1 MDFLESAAI
10 LLPAATGMA
19 FTIYDGDP
27 NILTQFEQQ
36 YCFAPQFQPIYTV
49 SGMMALFENGT
60 DQLIYE
66 LIDPLGSYLVAVK
79 VERDWILLGPCVED
93 GWHEHTARSL
103 LVELGIP
110 EKAISSY
117 KAYRC
122 KLPISKKDYTLK
134 MAFVL
139 VKQLDSEG
147 MKRRIKT
154 IRTDPRQDKIHLP
167 LSSDYG
173 DVAVTSKR
181 YSLEDAF
188 ILAISKGDIEN
199 AYKAMRGWKK
209 TSSNLKF
216 ISDDLDSQI
225 AGAAALRTLVRM
237 GAKLAGLSPVRIDS
251 ISQEYAQR
259 MRHTASKKE
268 LDYLVAHLIEQFCSE
283 IRDMQESNYCP
294 AVRKAMDYMDSNLSN
309 SLDSTKVAE
318 MLGMERRLF
327 VRTFSKETGMSVK
340 QYLAKKRCEIAA
352 GLLRSSQSS
361 IQNIA
366 AYVGY
371 TDNNYFSKI
380 FKANQGCTPQDYRK
394 NHWPTK

>member
-1 MDFLESAAI
+1 
-10 LLPAATGMA
+10 
-19 FTIYDGDP
+19 
-27 NILTQFEQQ
+27 
-36 YCFAPQFQPIYTV
+36 
-49 SGMMALFENGT
+49 
-60 DQLIYE
+60 
-66 LIDPLGSYLVAVK
+66 
-79 VERDWILLGPCVED
+79 
-93 GWHEHTARSL
+93 
-103 LVELGIP
+103 
-110 EKAISSY
+110 
-117 KAYRC
+117 
-122 KLPISKKDYTLK
+122 
-134 MAFVL
+134 
-139 VKQLDSEG
+139 
-147 MKRRIKT
+147 
-154 IRTDPRQDKIHLP
+154 
-167 LSSDYG
+167 
-173 DVAVTSKR
+173 
-181 YSLEDAF
+181 
-188 ILAISKGDIEN
+188 
-199 AYKAMRGWKK
+199 MRGWKK